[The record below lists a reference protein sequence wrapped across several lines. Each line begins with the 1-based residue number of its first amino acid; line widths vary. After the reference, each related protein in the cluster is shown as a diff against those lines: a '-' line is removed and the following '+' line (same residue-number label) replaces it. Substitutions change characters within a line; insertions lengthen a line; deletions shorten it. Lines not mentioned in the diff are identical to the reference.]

1 MAKPIQFLKET
12 RAELKQVTWPSRSRA
27 IVYAVV
33 VIVFSLV
40 VGYLLGG
47 FDALLQAALKSI
59 IIK

>member
-27 IVYAVV
+27 ILYTAI
-33 VIVFSLV
+33 VILFSAG
-40 VGYLLGG
+40 VGYMLGG
-47 FDALLQAALKSI
+47 FDILLQSALKTF